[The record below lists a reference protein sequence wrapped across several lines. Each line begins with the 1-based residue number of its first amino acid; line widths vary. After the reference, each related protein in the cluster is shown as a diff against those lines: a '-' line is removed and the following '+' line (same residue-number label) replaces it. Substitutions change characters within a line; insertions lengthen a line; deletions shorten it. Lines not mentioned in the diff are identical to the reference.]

1 MSTARIRCYAR
12 VRPALAR
19 EVAGGDGG
27 LLHRCVG
34 AHPQFPR
41 RIFVSSDASRPVLVH
56 ADGSVEG
63 EGGDVRCYDLDAVF
77 DEARDTEGVY
87 ASACSRTV
95 AGALDGVNGSILCYG
110 MTSSGKTHTMLGDE
124 RHCGIV
130 GMAAQ
135 QLLDDPDSTV
145 EVSFMQL
152 YGNTPTDL
160 LHEVRRGGDERAGG
174 RGTGGRTVGG
184 RSSGGGSRRSSGNS
198 SGSSSGSSGRSS
210 GRPSGGAVPSSVPK
224 LVLRSMDRGKGT
236 RETIVEGLSRHAVGS
251 AAEVERLV
259 RAGAARRATGKQNLN
274 DVSSRSHA
282 VLTFYV
288 TRTTSSAMRTE
299 YNASAKANANVN
311 DDAEDDDDVYG
322 EGKEGKHGGGGRDGD
337 FPPKENDLGGDEG
350 DAVVTTAKLHCV
362 DLAGSERVKES
373 GVAGQALVEARQIN
387 LSLFHLIRVVHAL
400 NAGDQRVPYKESAL
414 THLLQVMKFALN
426 TTYYHGR
433 GRTEDPSILK
443 HRFCTNRRRMDLNIY
458 SNH

>member
-19 EVAGGDGG
+19 EVAGRDGG

-34 AHPQFPR
+34 ASPQFPR

-95 AGALDGVNGSILCYG
+95 AGAQEGVNGSILCYG

-124 RHCGIV
+124 RHRGIV

-135 QLLDDPDSTV
+135 QLLDDPDSAV
-145 EVSFMQL
+145 EISFMQL

-160 LHEVRRGGDERAGG
+160 LIAGAAADAAKTGTAGG
-174 RGTGGRTVGG
+174 RGTGSRAVGG
-184 RSSGGGSRRSSGNS
+184 RSSGGVTGG
-198 SGSSSGSSGRSS
+198 SSGSSGRSY
-210 GRPSGGAVPSSVPK
+210 GRSSGGVVPSSAPK
-224 LVLRSMDRGKGT
+224 LVLRSMARGKGT

-259 RAGAARRATGKQNLN
+259 RVGAARRATGKQDLN
-274 DVSSRSHA
+274 EVSSRSHA

-288 TRTTSSAMRTE
+288 TRTTSSSAVRTV
-299 YNASAKANANVN
+299 YNASAKANVNVN
-311 DDAEDDDDVYG
+311 DDAEDDVYG
-322 EGKEGKHGGGGRDGD
+322 EGKEEKHGGGGRDG
-337 FPPKENDLGGDEG
+337 
-350 DAVVTTAKLHCV
+350 
-362 DLAGSERVKES
+362 
-373 GVAGQALVEARQIN
+373 GV
-387 LSLFHLIRVVHAL
+387 S
-400 NAGDQRVPYKESAL
+400 
-414 THLLQVMKFALN
+414 
-426 TTYYHGR
+426 
-433 GRTEDPSILK
+433 
-443 HRFCTNRRRMDLNIY
+443 
-458 SNH
+458 